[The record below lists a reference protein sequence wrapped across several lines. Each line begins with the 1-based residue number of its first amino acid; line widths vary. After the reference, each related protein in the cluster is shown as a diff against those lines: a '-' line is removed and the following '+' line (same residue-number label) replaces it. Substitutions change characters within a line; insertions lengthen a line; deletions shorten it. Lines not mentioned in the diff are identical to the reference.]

1 MTNIQTYIDSENDR
15 QGRIERVSA
24 TMPSSQAQ
32 RLAEIKQYAEVALAR
47 VYGGRIAPELV
58 QRMTD
63 GLILDASVLC
73 SIGGGVDEMP
83 KSADGW
89 DAFAKGLVASEP
101 LAQRCVEFSDAKL
114 KEALR
119 QDELSNLSPQQRMS
133 MARDNSLDAYVDE
146 KVQQR
151 LEDRLDR

>member
-1 MTNIQTYIDSENDR
+1 MTDIQTYIDAENDR

-32 RLAEIKQYAEVALAR
+32 RLTEIKQATEVALAR
-47 VYGGRIAPELV
+47 IYGSRLAPELV

-63 GLILDASVLC
+63 GLVLDASVLC

-83 KSADGW
+83 KSQDGW
-89 DAFAKGLVASEP
+89 DAFAKRLVASEP
-101 LAQRCVEFSDAKL
+101 LAQRCIEFNDAKL

-119 QDELSNLSPQQRMS
+119 QDELSNLSPERRMS
-133 MARDNSLDAYVDE
+133 MARDNSLDSYVED